1 MSSSN
6 APPSSGGTGGTV
18 DWANPGSLGA
28 TNPNSV
34 TATDLTTVGRHID
47 TPIALQTL
55 TSSSVI
61 APTAAI
67 IPISASSF
75 ITLSS
80 NPQISAGVTGQ
91 SLTLVNVSPQNI
103 TFTGAGIAWGQSTY
117 TLFSGRA
124 ITLLYSSNLST
135 WLPVSTIPPD
145 VRLYGLPTVDT
156 QTGNSSN
163 GVIANT
169 SYVNQSN
176 RPAVEAY
183 ISNTTQTVANNIN
196 QPTINIVYNT
206 ETLDTDSAYNVTT
219 GIFTVPTGKG
229 GRYQVIAGVNFSS
242 ATTVCYIYTYV
253 NGSQYKLFGNG
264 ADAFGVISGSCIVNL
279 NAGDTLTIR
288 AYQVN
293 SASSTLS
300 LLSSV
305 INSMLSIYRLN
316 I

>member
-6 APPSSGGTGGTV
+6 APPGSGGTSGTI
-18 DWANPGSLGA
+18 DWGNPGSLGA

-47 TPIALQTL
+47 TPISLQTL

-61 APTAAI
+61 SPTAAI
-67 IPISASSF
+67 IPLFANGF
-75 ITLSS
+75 VTLSS

-91 SLTLVNVSPQNI
+91 SLTLINVSQQNI

-183 ISNTTQTVANNIN
+183 ISNTTQTLANNVN
-196 QPTINIVYNT
+196 PPSLNIVYNT
-206 ETLDTDSAYNVTT
+206 ETLDTDNAYNVTT

-229 GRYQVIAGVNFSS
+229 GRYQVTAGLIGSS
-242 ATTVCYIYTYV
+242 AITAGYIYTYV
-253 NGSQYKLFGNG
+253 NGNQYKLFGNG
-264 ADAFGVISGSCIVNL
+264 ADSNGVISGSCTVNL

-293 SASSTLS
+293 SASATLS
-300 LLSSV
+300 LLANV
-305 INSMLSIYRLN
+305 NIATLSIYRLN

>member
-6 APPSSGGTGGTV
+6 APPSSGGTGGTI
-18 DWANPGSLGA
+18 DWSNPGSLGA

-47 TPIALQTL
+47 TPISFQTL

-67 IPISASSF
+67 IPLFANGF
-75 ITLSS
+75 VTLSS

-91 SLTLVNVSPQNI
+91 SLTLINVSQQNI

-183 ISNTTQTVANNIN
+183 ISNTTQSIANNIN
-196 QPTINIVYNT
+196 PPTYNIVYNT
-206 ETLDTDSAYNVTT
+206 ETLDTDNAYNVST
-219 GIFTVPTGKG
+219 GIFTAPTGKG
-229 GRYQVIAGVNFSS
+229 GRYQVIAGLNFSS

-253 NGSQYKLFGNG
+253 NGIQYKIFGNG
-264 ADAFGVISGSCIVNL
+264 ADAFGIILGSCIVNL

-293 SASSTLS
+293 SASATLS

-305 INSMLSIYRLN
+305 TNSMLSIYRLN